1 MKNILFYSNNCN
13 YSKEVIKKIS
23 ESPLKDNLIYVCVDD
38 QNIKLPDFLTAVPT
52 IYLVQNKKILMDEEI
67 INWIQ
72 QQNISKQENNS
83 ELQAYFGE
91 CNNSFGNNFCSIDN
105 SERKPYIS
113 NFTFLDGDNNSNVNN
128 NVNNNINSLMDSK
141 LDQLKKSREDFAPIQ
156 RR

>member
-23 ESPLKDNLIYVCVDD
+23 QTPIKDNLIYVCVDD
-38 QNIKLPDFLTAVPT
+38 ENIKLPDFLTAVPT
-52 IYLVQNKKILMDEEI
+52 IYLVQSKKIIMDEEI

-72 QQNISKQENNS
+72 EQNISSQGSKD

-105 SERKPYIS
+105 SDRKPYIS
-113 NFTFLDGDNNSNVNN
+113 NYTFLENSDSNNNSNNTNN
-128 NVNNNINSLMDSK
+128 NVNNVMDSK
-141 LDQLKKSREDFAPIQ
+141 LEQLKKSREDFSPIQ